1 MTGRAYLAQA
11 FWLDQRINSKIA
23 QVASLRDLA
32 SKVTSTVTD
41 MPRSAT
47 PSTHRMEDII
57 IKIFALEE
65 EINADIDALVDLK
78 REMVRLVKAVDN
90 VECQILLEQRYL
102 CFKTWEQI
110 AVAMVYSIQ
119 HTYRMH
125 DQALRAVVVPQHERK
140 CDCMRVAKVLS
151 YRVED

>member
-1 MTGRAYLAQA
+1 MTERAYLAQA

-47 PSTHRMEDII
+47 PNTHRMEDII

-78 REMVRLVKAVDN
+78 REMVRLIKAVDN

-110 AVAMVYSIQ
+110 AVDMGYNVRHVY
-119 HTYRMH
+119 RLH
-125 DQALRAVVVPQHERK
+125 DEAVEKISVSQR
-140 CDCMRVAKVLS
+140 CQ
-151 YRVED
+151 

>member
-11 FWLDQRINSKIA
+11 FWLDQRINSKIG

-47 PSTHRMEDII
+47 PNTHRMEDII

-78 REMVRLVKAVDN
+78 REMVRLIKAVDN

-110 AVAMVYSIQ
+110 AVDMGYNVRHVY
-119 HTYRMH
+119 RLH
-125 DQALRAVVVPQHERK
+125 DEAVEKISVPQR
-140 CDCMRVAKVLS
+140 CQ
-151 YRVED
+151 